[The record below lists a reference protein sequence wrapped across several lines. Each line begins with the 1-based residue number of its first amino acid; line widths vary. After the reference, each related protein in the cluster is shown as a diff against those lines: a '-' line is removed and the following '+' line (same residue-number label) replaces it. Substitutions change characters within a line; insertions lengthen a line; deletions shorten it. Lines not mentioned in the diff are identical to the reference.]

1 MQRGQPFHFPPLA
14 PVTINEEDYFRP
26 IAKLRAEVDPA
37 AREALRYLE
46 APSPVSSDMPVRA
59 ANALY
64 RVVLELIAEGRGSG
78 QLSRLKRALEV
89 EYHMLDDEQCLA
101 ARIG

>member
-59 ANALY
+59 ANA
-64 RVVLELIAEGRGSG
+64 EGRGSG